1 MTFLFA
7 PLTHYLY
14 PLAWSSCT
22 EQPVGESGLV
32 TSAMEQT
39 ARINER
45 LRKLVWP
52 RLCFTCCYT
61 TVDHPNPNER
71 LSPPR
76 PVPRGRQHFG
86 MSWLCRS
93 ARCSKGMPQAT
104 GLSPIAV
111 FDSRNSRR
119 QARLQRVLFY
129 ALATRTLPDKVS
141 RFAVSLKRAL
151 GCSAFLS
158 LTPKGPVSLAP
169 S

>member
-111 FDSRNSRR
+111 FDSRNSRK
-119 QARLQRVLFY
+119 AGKASASTVL
-129 ALATRTLPDKVS
+129 RS
-141 RFAVSLKRAL
+141 RNSD
-151 GCSAFLS
+151 SAGQGLSVRS
-158 LTPKGPVSLAP
+158 LTSAGFRV
-169 S
+169 